1 MMVFPVRPT
10 MRGIILML
18 TAAGCTGAA
27 IVNANLTTSL
37 IASCMLAIVVSSII
51 LAFFSIHRI
60 DLKRAPNRDGACG
73 SQLQLPFTITNRSW
87 QWRQALLIRE
97 RIDFTEKYP
106 FFHEAVE
113 SLRPYETRQIRRIMP
128 AIKRGFYRLETVDL
142 IGGDPAGFF
151 CYLRRFNLPGEV
163 MIYPENLRLSQLPD
177 FGRRRSIQSVT
188 GRPLGVS
195 GAGQEFFGVR
205 EYSPHDEMRFIHW
218 KASAKH
224 RKLMV
229 KEFEANT
236 ISHIY
241 IVLDTNKAFVG
252 YDFFDNNFE
261 YLVKAAAAIV
271 NCLADMHCRLTFVTA
286 HSRQVIRFSGEAI
299 GIKKN
304 IIDLMA
310 IIEPCQI
317 PLQELVDSEID
328 RFNCNSIFYCLSM
341 SEPANLATKMFFLQQ
356 RGIDVR
362 WIMAPRQYF
371 PRRDTWK
378 QVKIKATGWNSAGK
392 SGIQPVILRQDSDII
407 RMLSHE

>member
-10 MRGIILML
+10 MRGIVLML

-27 IVNANLTTSL
+27 IVNVNLTTSL
-37 IASCMLAIVVSSII
+37 IASCMLAIVIGSLF
-51 LAFFSIHRI
+51 LAFFSVHRI
-60 DLKRAPNRDGACG
+60 DLKRSPNRDGACG
-73 SQLQLPFTITNRSW
+73 SPLQLPFTITNRSW

-106 FFHEAVE
+106 FFYEAVE
-113 SLRPYETRQIRRIMP
+113 SLRPHENRLIRRIMP
-128 AIKRGFYRLETVDL
+128 AVKRGFYRLGRVDL

-177 FGRRRSIQSVT
+177 FSRRHSIQSVT
-188 GRPLGVS
+188 GRPLGIS

-229 KEFEANT
+229 KEFESNI

-241 IVLDTNKAFVG
+241 IILDAEKCFAG
-252 YDFFDNNFE
+252 YDFFENNFE
-261 YLVKAAAAIV
+261 CLVKAAAAIV

-286 HSRQVIRFSGEAI
+286 HQKQIVRFTGEAV
-299 GIKKN
+299 GVRKN

-310 IIEPCQI
+310 IIEPTHM
-317 PLQELVDSEID
+317 PLRELVDSEID
-328 RFNCNSIFYCLSM
+328 RFDCNSIFYCLSM
-341 SEPANLATKMFFLQQ
+341 SEPEHLAGKLLFLQQ
-356 RGIDVR
+356 KGVDVR
-362 WIMAPRQYF
+362 WILAPRQYF
-371 PRRDTWK
+371 PRRDAWK
-378 QVKIKATGWNSAGK
+378 TPKIKATEWHSAEKG
-392 SGIQPVILRQDSDII
+392 GIQPVIARQDSDII